1 VIPRRWPSAAE
12 VMPRVS
18 RMARSQPTGGR
29 GGRRWLA
36 APRRTAVVND
46 QALAH
51 DWAVFKTNSAKDV
64 PI

>member
-1 VIPRRWPSAAE
+1 
-12 VMPRVS
+12 
-18 RMARSQPTGGR
+18 MARSQPTGGR